1 MNATPDDIIRAARG
15 WLGTRFHHQGRV
27 KGVGCDCLGL
37 IVGVARE
44 LELTDEKGFLLADYD
59 QPNYS
64 PLPDGRGLKS
74 AVSLHLRELSSIGEA
89 LPGDIPLFRFQH
101 DPQHVGIL
109 SQLADGAL
117 GLIHCYSNTGMVVEH
132 RLNDTWRRMIVA
144 VYRFPTL
151 YQNIA

>member
-1 MNATPDDIIRAARG
+1 MQITRETIVAQART

-44 LELTDEKGFLLADYD
+44 LGLTDEQGNLLADYD

-74 AVSLHLRELSSIGEA
+74 AVSLHLHELPSIGEA
-89 LPGDIPLFRFQH
+89 LPGDVPLFRFQQ

-109 SQLADGAL
+109 SILPDGAL

-144 VYRFPTL
+144 VYRFPSLLPNT
-151 YQNIA
+151 A